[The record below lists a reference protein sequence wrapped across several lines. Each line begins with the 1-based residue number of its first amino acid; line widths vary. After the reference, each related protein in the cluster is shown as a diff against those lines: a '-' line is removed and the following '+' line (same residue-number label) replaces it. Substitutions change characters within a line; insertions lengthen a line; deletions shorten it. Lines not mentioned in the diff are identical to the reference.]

1 MFTLASKIRA
11 AIMNDDVAALEKL
24 AAGHDAAKLSVWEG
38 HSGLYT
44 AARKGRPQA
53 ARFFLDKGGDPNK
66 NEGYWTPLQCAAYYG
81 RLEIVAMMLK
91 KDGNPNLRD
100 NNEKNA
106 RDLAEGRG
114 FAIATIN
121 VDHLQRLGEDARF
134 RSAYGAHDLV
144 CADGNPIVWLSRIA
158 GRPVALAPG
167 MGLNAY
173 FAFVLVLAQGYT
185 WQQALAA
192 VFLSGMLFVILS
204 VLPVREAII
213 NAIPRSLKLAVSAGI
228 GLFLGIIALKNA
240 GIVVAHPATFVT
252 LGNLFRWPALLCLLG
267 FVLMV
272 ALTQRRVIGAWFDT
286 VTESVLSP
294 GQSVPFTIR
303 VPELGGPPDRYIISI
318 QARSG

>member
-114 FAIATIN
+114 FRDVVTLLTPYMKDPLAALMPQVAALLPAPEKPAALKAGDTWSLLAEDTAAHVFGSGDTGYRITEIFNFNAEVYTRIAENTRTQAESN
-121 VDHLQRLGEDARF
+121 SVKTFDDLHGSPLLEQAYEAFRAKGGRTDLYTLDKPRPPPALQR
-134 RSAYGAHDLV
+134 
-144 CADGNPIVWLSRIA
+144 
-158 GRPVALAPG
+158 
-167 MGLNAY
+167 
-173 FAFVLVLAQGYT
+173 
-185 WQQALAA
+185 
-192 VFLSGMLFVILS
+192 
-204 VLPVREAII
+204 
-213 NAIPRSLKLAVSAGI
+213 
-228 GLFLGIIALKNA
+228 
-240 GIVVAHPATFVT
+240 
-252 LGNLFRWPALLCLLG
+252 
-267 FVLMV
+267 
-272 ALTQRRVIGAWFDT
+272 
-286 VTESVLSP
+286 
-294 GQSVPFTIR
+294 
-303 VPELGGPPDRYIISI
+303 GGP
-318 QARSG
+318 Q